1 MSAIPATK
9 LYTLLV
15 PKLGKE
21 ETEGLIG
28 FVENRKDSDLENKT
42 KTLATKEDVFLLKED
57 IASLRLD
64 TKQEI
69 TTLRLEFAEFRLETK
84 QEFAAVRA
92 EFAADRAETKQ
103 EFAAVRAEFAAHRAE
118 TKQECAAVRA
128 EFAADRA
135 ETKQEFATDRSET
148 KKEFAAVR
156 AESKEDF
163 ALIRESIAK
172 LEGRIEAKLENRL
185 GDTKFEILKWMFIFW
200 ASQLLAI
207 FSFIMLFIKK

>member
-118 TKQECAAVRA
+118 TKQE
-128 EFAADRA
+128 
-135 ETKQEFATDRSET
+135 FATDRSET

-200 ASQLLAI
+200 VSQLLAI

>member
-103 EFAAVRAEFAAHRAE
+103 EFA
-118 TKQECAAVRA
+118 
-128 EFAADRA
+128 
-135 ETKQEFATDRSET
+135 TDRSET
-148 KKEFAAVR
+148 KKEFAAAR

>member
-103 EFAAVRAEFAAHRAE
+103 EFAAVRAEL
-118 TKQECAAVRA
+118 
-128 EFAADRA
+128 AADRA
-135 ETKQEFATDRSET
+135 ETKQEFAADRSET
-148 KKEFAAVR
+148 KKEFAAAR

-200 ASQLLAI
+200 VSQLLAI

>member
-103 EFAAVRAEFAAHRAE
+103 EFAAVRAELA
-118 TKQECAAVRA
+118 T
-128 EFAADRA
+128 DRA
-135 ETKQEFATDRSET
+135 ETKQEFAADRSET
-148 KKEFAAVR
+148 KKEFAAAR

>member
-103 EFAAVRAEFAAHRAE
+103 EFAAVRAEFAA
-118 TKQECAAVRA
+118 
-128 EFAADRA
+128 DRA

-200 ASQLLAI
+200 VSQLLAI

>member
-103 EFAAVRAEFAAHRAE
+103 EFAAVRAEL
-118 TKQECAAVRA
+118 
-128 EFAADRA
+128 AADRA
-135 ETKQEFATDRSET
+135 ETKQEFAADRSET
-148 KKEFAAVR
+148 KKEFAAAR